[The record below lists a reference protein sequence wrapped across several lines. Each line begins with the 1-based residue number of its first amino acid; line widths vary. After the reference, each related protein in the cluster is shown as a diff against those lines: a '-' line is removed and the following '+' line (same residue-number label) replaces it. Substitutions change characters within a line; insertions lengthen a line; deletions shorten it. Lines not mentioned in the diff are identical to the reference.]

1 MNVEE
6 KIENAKLITNNNKTS
21 LFSNLSK
28 FKNKFITVAFSNGE
42 RLSGVLISYD
52 DASNLILEKKMAGA
66 CKECV
71 FCLGRSLSFISLGK
85 PNIL

>member
-42 RLSGVLISYD
+42 RLSGHVK
-52 DASNLILEKKMAGA
+52 N
-66 CKECV
+66 V
-71 FCLGRSLSFISLGK
+71 FFVWEEVYLLYR
-85 PNIL
+85 